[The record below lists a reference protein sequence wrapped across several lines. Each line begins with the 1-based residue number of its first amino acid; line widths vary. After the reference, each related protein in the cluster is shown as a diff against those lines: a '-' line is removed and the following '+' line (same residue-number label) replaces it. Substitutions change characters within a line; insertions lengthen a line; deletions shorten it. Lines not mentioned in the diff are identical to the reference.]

1 MKRAEITKR
10 KILETAELVFAEKGL
25 YGSRVDEIAER
36 AEVNKRMLY
45 AHFGSKEQLYVAV
58 LEEVYSRLAR
68 WEDPLLSTR
77 ELDCE
82 EAIHRIIRRS
92 FEFLY
97 RNPTF
102 VKLVMWENLNE
113 ARYLEQSS
121 VPNERGASLGLL
133 RGSLRQGIEKG
144 IFRSDIDLDE
154 MVLSINQFCFSY
166 FSNIHTFGQIMQID
180 FGKKEEAEKRADH
193 VADMIFKYLK

>member
-1 MKRAEITKR
+1 MKRAEITKK

-25 YGSRVDEIAER
+25 YGSRVDEIADR
-36 AEVNKRMLY
+36 AGVNKRMLY
-45 AHFGSKEQLYVAV
+45 AYYGSKEQLYIAV
-58 LEEVYSRLAR
+58 LEEVYDRLAR
-68 WEDPLLSTR
+68 WEDPLLSAK

-82 EAIHRIIRRS
+82 ESVHVIISRS

-97 RNPTF
+97 QNPTF

-113 ARYLEQSS
+113 ARYLEQSR
-121 VPNERGASLGLL
+121 VPSARGASLELL
-133 RGSLRQGIEKG
+133 RKNLRQGIEKG

-180 FGKKEEAEKRADH
+180 FGKKEEAAKRATH
-193 VADMIFKYLK
+193 VADMILKYLK